1 MNGSEF
7 KLHFKAFCDTY
18 GIKLK
23 PTNVK
28 NTEANAILEC
38 MHQVIM
44 AMLCTAQ
51 IDMANLVTVSD
62 IDTFLTNVAWTR
74 FLAYV
79 KLMEMINGD
88 GAM

>member
-1 MNGSEF
+1 
-7 KLHFKAFCDTY
+7 
-18 GIKLK
+18 
-23 PTNVK
+23 
-28 NTEANAILEC
+28 